1 MSIWISCTNIVLYNF
16 SFSTNVRQQYCLR
29 RMINQQERF
38 EIKAFVR
45 FLDADGIPKDMTV
58 EYWFKKRC
66 EHHLNSGDY
75 FTPKVEKTKMEVIDE
90 GDDSKKSYK
99 RLQGK

>member
-1 MSIWISCTNIVLYNF
+1 
-16 SFSTNVRQQYCLR
+16 
-29 RMINQQERF
+29 
-38 EIKAFVR
+38 
-45 FLDADGIPKDMTV
+45 MTV